1 MADVEQVSMDEL
13 EISLGANLQ
22 LEFVPSSA
30 RHTVKI
36 IGYVPRRSLIVSC
49 PTVAGK
55 NILVRDNQAVMARLM
70 LDTEVCAFSTK
81 VAKSYLDPVP
91 HLHLSYPDFV
101 ETSVVRQSVRVETR
115 LISALEPINEPDSIE
130 SIDSGFLVD
139 LSLGGCKLISKND
152 FGHEGNVLKLALN
165 LNVAGYNQV
174 LKIKCEVRTQEVQM
188 REQVESSMQDNAFI
202 SKMEADFI
210 YVYGFKFVDISK
222 EKKILLTAYILERRM
237 MQKF

>member
-1 MADVEQVSMDEL
+1 MADVEQVSLDEL

-49 PTVAGK
+49 PMVGGK
-55 NILVRDNQAVMARLM
+55 NILVRDDQVVMARLM
-70 LDTEVCAFSTK
+70 LDTAVCAFSTK
-81 VAKSYLDPVP
+81 VAKSDLDPVP

-115 LISALEPINEPDSIE
+115 LISALEPINDSESIE

-152 FGHEGNVLKLALN
+152 FGHEGNVLNLALN
-165 LNVAGYNQV
+165 LNVAGY
-174 LKIKCEVRTQEVQM
+174 TQEVQM
-188 REQVESSMQDNAFI
+188 REQVESSMQDNGFI
-202 SKMEADFI
+202 SKMESDFL
-210 YVYGFKFVDISK
+210 YVYGFKFIDISK